1 MGEIRSQKVQEG
13 AMPMMMDIVSQED
26 QDSLMVNLIISL
38 SSGLKVE
45 EYLRKLET
53 LIHKAEI
60 RMSIRQIKRVTGMT
74 MDKRKRE

>member
-1 MGEIRSQKVQEG
+1 MGEIRSQKVQDG

-60 RMSIRQIKRVTGMT
+60 RMSIRQIKRVTGN
-74 MDKRKRE
+74 DNG